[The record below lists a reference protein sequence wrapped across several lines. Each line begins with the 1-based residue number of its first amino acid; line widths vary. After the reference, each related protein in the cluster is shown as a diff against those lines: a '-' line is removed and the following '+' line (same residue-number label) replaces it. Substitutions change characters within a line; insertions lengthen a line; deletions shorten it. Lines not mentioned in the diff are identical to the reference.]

1 MNLLLREL
9 LDMSNYNSETL
20 YNIRQGLYSIFM
32 GNTPEEVYS
41 QIKSYKRPID
51 LVRKLE
57 RKR

>member
-1 MNLLLREL
+1 
-9 LDMSNYNSETL
+9 MSNYNSDIV

-32 GNTPEEVYS
+32 GNNPEEAY
-41 QIKSYKRPID
+41 KELKAYKRPID